1 MSGEASWVRIAELP
15 EAGEHAGRVGQ
26 VFGWSVPSSSGVG
39 PVIGG
44 HVGGSDRKD
53 FAYSV
58 FFQDTNEQLWFA
70 PHLLERGDDPTDR
83 SRLG

>member
-1 MSGEASWVRIAELP
+1 MSDAAWVRIAELP

-26 VFGWSVPSSSGVG
+26 IFGWSVPSSSGVG

-44 HVGGSDRKD
+44 HVGGSEKRDV
-53 FAYSV
+53 AYSV
-58 FFQDTNEQLWFA
+58 FFEESRKQLWFA
-70 PHLLERGDDPTDR
+70 PHLVERAADQTDR